1 MIEKMK
7 TDSKKKVTGRNL
19 TFSFSLPVGESGN
32 VSINSVGNKTE
43 ELIDFEANI
52 KVKTKIEDI
61 ESIVKLIG
69 LLVKRVDK

>member
-1 MIEKMK
+1 MVEKPK
-7 TDSKKKVTGRNL
+7 INSTKKAPGRNL

-69 LLVKRVDK
+69 VLIKRVDE